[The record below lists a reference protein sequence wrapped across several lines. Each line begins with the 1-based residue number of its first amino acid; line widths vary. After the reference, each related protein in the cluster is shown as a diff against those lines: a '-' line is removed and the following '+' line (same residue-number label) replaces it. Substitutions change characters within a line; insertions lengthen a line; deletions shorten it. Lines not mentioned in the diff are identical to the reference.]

1 MNKLTRSDLWSL
13 EEYSTRRAEFRQQ
26 VIAHKKNR
34 HVALSDHV
42 RLYFEDRLT
51 IQYQIQE
58 MLRIERI
65 FEVADIQ
72 AELDAY
78 NPLVPDGSNLKATF
92 MIEYEDENERKQA
105 LSKLIGIEHKAWAQV
120 KGHEK
125 TWAIADEDMDRTR
138 GEEKTSSVHFLRFEF
153 TPAMVTAVKQGAA
166 LSFGTDHPQ
175 ANLFTQAPETVR
187 ASLIRDFA

>member
-1 MNKLTRSDLWSL
+1 MNKLTRADLWSL
-13 EEYSTRRAEFRQQ
+13 EEYSTRRPAFRQQ
-26 VIAHKKNR
+26 VITHKKDR
-34 HVALSDHV
+34 QVALSDHV

-65 FEVADIQ
+65 FEATEIQ

-105 LSKLIGIEHKAWAQV
+105 LAKLISIEHKVWAQV
-120 KGHEK
+120 EGHDK
-125 TWAIADEDMDRTR
+125 VWAIADEDMDRTR

-153 TPAMVTAVKQGAA
+153 TPAMIAAAKQGAT
-166 LSFGTDHPQ
+166 LSFGSDHPQ
-175 ANLFTQAPETVR
+175 ASLTTQASEAVR
-187 ASLIRDFA
+187 ASLVRDFA